1 MSNYVSEELNNGFF
15 QDNNNYEEIGE
26 LHANSK
32 NTVVGRI
39 DSRYDATK
47 KKSLLYPDSDRLIYD
62 YYSDA
67 KVCDMA
73 IRPVQ
78 DSLNE
83 KMLFIGNNFITIY
96 DSDGG
101 NFILKEPKDLLSSLK
116 NPHTMA
122 INPGFAGLD
131 GTETDP
137 DEIERLTD
145 EEISEICSNL
155 LYCTHLG
162 KYFLIFVD
170 YYGHVVPFKLDPDNF
185 NISKFAPKLF
195 YDELTNNNKLLFKP
209 IILNDI
215 LYLFVSGVNN
225 RIELWTINVNDP
237 NPIFTKDITS
247 CASLGKATV
256 GEDNSFGITVE
267 EINNQPVIKAFNA
280 EFTSGQNSL
289 KAIALTID
297 DKTYTCKNYTVV
309 EKSNFSY
316 SYSGIKEIKTV
327 AASEKIHILVLLKN
341 GTLKIVDDGYIN
353 NTLNVYTRKNIDSI
367 SYFIHNKNNEMNNKN
382 VLRFYNG
389 SGKINIC
396 CKASDDNSENTL
408 NGLFTDTLYA
418 FDNSAWTKSD
428 NLGTNFNYT
437 ANIINYH
444 IHNGVTIIFGYH
456 KLNGIIKPLIKCIN
470 PDKNAYI
477 IETTTLTDK
486 EYDRPF
492 DNSLEPNSGIDI
504 VKNVEFGKSKLV
516 KVEIKPDISDT
527 VPENAEISI
536 SGKDFYSTGEILWTS
551 LYKSGIPFNTQVKTF
566 GRIII
571 DGHDIPI
578 ESVLF
583 TRPDTNKTYGSVLL
597 TFDKMFDI
605 NSLEKKYIKLGN
617 VLYPGIL
624 FRNNE
629 GFLNDAMISNVFNVD
644 NTFAYD
650 DANNGKMFED
660 ELSLTIKQSIVLNED
675 NENPI
680 MVVAASGGKIAS
692 VDINT
697 GSFTTPN
704 GTDYGKD
711 APGISS
717 VNIPYNQND
726 GEIVTMVRG
735 TQQLKNYIIILFTS
749 GKIIKLNILDNSI
762 SIPESPYVSS
772 MNCKDLTTVYNIKN
786 DTLTYVVNDNTR
798 NIARYDISGGS
809 EGRSEL
815 FSNLNPISNII
826 SIDNNF
832 YFVSSNKKLIRVNL
846 TSAKVYACQDLSGF
860 ITREINGPCVSIC
873 YDFNDRIYIA
883 VHGNDGILRYYSLS
897 ENTVSRYISSVQR
910 IEFVLGWF
918 NDSLYTIDDIFG
930 DLGSIDRI
938 YHTDNDFD
946 NASSERY
953 IGVKDVN
960 MNFNRYS
967 SINHNYIDD
976 RLIVSFQRT
985 AERKILKIEISK
997 NHIDTSE
1004 MQIHSDGFTV
1014 TVYDTSKNFIY
1025 LTESGVEI
1033 ANYDD
1038 DIVNPEAEGILGYA
1052 NNVFYFVRNDKLYAR
1067 DLRKTHYNINNEIKT
1082 SESVI
1087 NLVTRLPQ
1095 KYITDDLPLI
1105 TAIGYADKGNLLA
1118 IAFKDGSVDSI
1129 YLPEFNA
1136 GNGYY
1141 ESNMGDTIENY
1152 SRTIYVE
1159 RTITSDTL
1167 LKNVDKPSMNG
1178 YSFIGWS
1185 YDHSEANLIPV
1196 EYKEAL
1202 NSTNIP
1208 AGTTIYGVMKDN
1220 IEEYTDRCAT
1230 RLYAKAGEISDTPIV
1245 SIEELGDDVYFKT
1258 TSKSIRWASDIGVF
1272 FNGHDEDF
1280 TEQNTSRDKG
1290 EFNFKLKSGIYI
1302 NGAGSVNVGKY
1313 IFYINGYNPSAI
1325 NPQTTVHNG
1334 IVVYDS
1340 QYNEYA
1346 VLSKGT
1352 DNLHGSILSRIYP
1365 YCHYHNGYI
1374 YIFGGLTRRDIH
1386 GNGYANGSSAID
1398 DNNNLSKFSRT
1409 NKIERYDIRSGEYCI
1424 LEAKY
1429 GPDDRFE
1436 YGGTNEQQLIFC
1448 GLDEIRHL
1456 SETNDDGNYLT
1467 GSIYISEL
1475 GYEDTFIFNLDD
1487 EAVEENPPA
1496 DEEEV
1501 DYSNMYYLLTRI
1513 KNKSGDKE
1521 IQLIRNKKLGDGVN
1535 LTEEYLFINSGND
1548 SIRYTLL
1555 SNKDPR
1561 REIFV
1566 NISEFINEDT
1576 FILQILNKTDKELTT
1591 RKIKINDSNEFEILE
1606 ESISTGNNI
1615 LYDSMYFDSV
1625 IYCKNKVSKVFSIGN
1640 NEYLIDNTY
1649 KAIKS
1654 KDSTYIYTYD
1664 KAILH
1669 NVNNRIEKIE
1679 NDIPLKAVSND
1690 NDKVVFA
1697 ENNQFIIHFTS
1708 TKLTIKKINNDGNE
1722 LTISKN
1728 IKQIDSVSAVYQHKD
1743 NIITVLAFNNENTLF
1758 KVISYF
1764 IDKHVLIERSVNE
1777 DTYEYMKRDYLYYS
1791 EKYNSIYSYKS
1802 NHFIRIYGIDAESI
1816 DDNKEVKFVKKDFDQ
1831 LIFGYDVLS
1840 NNTINIYIYSEDE
1853 TYVEIRT
1860 YELGETG
1867 DVENEI
1873 SRRELQAFDIRAG
1886 ESIDNKIIN
1895 NTIVSIN
1902 NTVVRYYRDNTNYD
1916 EVHIPSEA
1924 IIYQI
1929 DESSVRYL
1937 LGNERFILHR
1947 LYKQNQNDNIIHV
1960 NDTQLSGLINAY
1972 ICDNDE
1978 YVFVYNSSSITQI
1991 NKKTNDV
1998 KRYHYKNHFG
2008 NIVGIFSSN
2017 DNLYLVDSSLAKIH
2031 IFNLHNWDYS
2041 YISNDRI
2048 EEGSNIKSSTSDNR
2062 IFVLIDANVY
2072 ELVNN
2077 TLSYITSNIPIDNIL
2092 DMRYIKEY
2100 DSLYFVSC
2108 PASVSNIKISSYNL
2122 INNTLKE
2129 ISVASINNA
2138 GNKPT
2143 GLANVGNDLYLPTIN
2158 LDKYGNLMV
2167 IGGDLNE
2174 ITYNPTQV
2182 TIYDG
2187 SNYKDFIK
2195 ITGKNTDNRIL
2206 RSIIDNNYYYT
2217 LAVDSF
2223 NQVNYVKS
2231 VRPENEYRG
2240 SLNDIETGTSLSVN
2254 KQFTFNNE
2262 LFKLSDDG
2270 YILVFNKKTKRFES
2284 FSNSNIPFRGNFVS
2298 ANSYPD
2304 GTVYF
2309 VFVTYELKSIIF
2321 NLIGY
2326 NLNTKKVISNVT
2338 ESVYNTV
2345 SNITRLSVP
2354 LNSSWRGKYF
2364 ITLVNTLQNS
2374 VLVVLNVFKL
2384 ENIAVMTRPIN
2395 GTTDGTI
2402 AYFKDRIFEF
2412 GAGKYFGYAKLTGTD
2427 NEITQTDI
2435 LDAVGI
2441 GTSAVVSGN
2450 RLLLRG
2456 SRPSEISLFNKDIMN
2471 SDTRFVTES
2480 SSHSIILPVND
2491 NKVAAIIPNNYDEDN
2506 LNSRASVY
2514 EFKKSPIVFKEIKE
2528 NVAIKI
2534 YSGVTQ
2540 DIVVIYDI
2548 TNNETF
2554 DKIVLDHAYGSSISK
2569 MVKYDDD
2576 SYLLVHSD
2584 TPRISTLV
2592 VNDKNKLSIKR
2603 YDGTMFGEVI
2613 NTGTNLHTVQDVDL
2627 TMIFDSEID
2636 NESRP
2641 DAGSLLNSVINNM

>member
-1 MSNYVSEELNNGFF
+1 MGNYVSEELNNGFF

-39 DSRYDATK
+39 DSRYNATK
-47 KKSLLYPDSDRLIYD
+47 KKSLIYPDSDRLIYD

-170 YYGHVVPFKLDPDNF
+170 YYGHIVPFKLDPDNF

-195 YDELTNNNKLLFKP
+195 YDELTNDNKLLFKP

-225 RIELWTINVNDP
+225 RIELWTVNVNDP
-237 NPIFTKDITS
+237 NPIFTKDTTS

-256 GEDNSFGITVE
+256 GENNSFGITVE
-267 EINNQPVIKAFNA
+267 EINNLPVIKVFNT
-280 EFTSGQNSL
+280 EFTSDQNTL

-297 DKTYTCKNYTVV
+297 DKSYTCKNYTVV
-309 EKSNFSY
+309 EKSNFNY

-327 AASEKIHILVLLKN
+327 AASEKIHILILLKN
-341 GTLKIVDDGYIN
+341 GTLKIIDDGYIN

-367 SYFIHNKNNEMNNKN
+367 SYFIHNNNNEMSNKN

-418 FDNSAWTKSD
+418 FDNSAWTKND

-470 PDKNAYI
+470 PDKNAYV
-477 IETTTLTDK
+477 IETTTLSDK

-516 KVEIKPDISDT
+516 KVEIKPDISNT

-536 SGKDFYSTGEILWTS
+536 SGEDFYSTGEILWTA

-571 DGHDIPI
+571 DGHDIPV

-583 TRPDTNKTYGSVLL
+583 TRPDTNKTFGSVLL

-650 DANNGKMFED
+650 DANNGKLFED
-660 ELSLTIKQSIVLNED
+660 ELSLTIKQSIILNED
-675 NENPI
+675 NENTI

-772 MNCKDLTTVYNIKN
+772 INCKDLTTIYHIKN
-786 DTLTYVVNDNTR
+786 DTITYVVNDNTR

-809 EGRSEL
+809 ENGFES
-815 FSNLNPISNII
+815 FNGLNPISNVI

-846 TSAKVYACQDLSGF
+846 TSAKVYVCQDLSSF
-860 ITREINGPCVSIC
+860 INRQTDVPCVSIC

-897 ENTVSRYISSVQR
+897 ENTVSRYNSSVQK

-918 NDSLYTIDDIFG
+918 NNSLYTIDDISG

-946 NASSERY
+946 NASSEGY
-953 IGVKDVN
+953 VGVKELDL
-960 MNFNRYS
+960 NFDNYS

-976 RLIVSFQRT
+976 RLIVSFQRAT
-985 AERKILKIEISK
+985 DHNILRISINK
-997 NHIDTSE
+997 NGVDTSE
-1004 MQIHSDGFTV
+1004 TQIHSDMNV
-1014 TVYDTSKNFIY
+1014 TVYDTSKNLIY
-1025 LTESGVEI
+1025 LTESDVKI

-1038 DIVNPEAEGILGYA
+1038 DIINPDTNQGILGYA
-1052 NNVFYFVRNDKLYAR
+1052 NNVFYFVRDNKLYAR
-1067 DLRKTHYNINNEIKT
+1067 DLRKTHYNINNEIKI

-1105 TAIGYADKGNLLA
+1105 TAIGYADRGNLLA

-1152 SRTIYVE
+1152 SRTIYIE
-1159 RTITSDTL
+1159 RKITSDTL
-1167 LKNVDKPSMNG
+1167 LKDVDKPSMNG

-1185 YDHSEANLIPV
+1185 YDRSEFNLIPV

-1220 IEEYTDRCAT
+1220 IEEYTDRSAT

-1280 TEQNTSRDKG
+1280 TGQNTSKDKD

-1365 YCHYHNGYI
+1365 YCHYYNGYI

-1429 GPDDRFE
+1429 GPDDKFK
-1436 YGGTNEQQLIFC
+1436 YGGTDEHQLIFC

-1456 SETNDDGNYLT
+1456 NYKYDDGNYLD
-1467 GSIYISEL
+1467 GHIYISEL
-1475 GYEDTFIFNLDD
+1475 DFDDNYIFDLDNESVIVFEED
-1487 EAVEENPPA
+1487 
-1496 DEEEV
+1496 DEEEEG
-1501 DYSNMYYLLTRI
+1501 NTLTFVKSKNEKQVRLT
-1513 KNKSGDKE
+1513 KNKKFNGDELIEETLCVNSDNDKIEYVLFNNETPRKE
-1521 IQLIRNKKLGDGVN
+1521 I
-1535 LTEEYLFINSGND
+1535 FI
-1548 SIRYTLL
+1548 
-1555 SNKDPR
+1555 
-1561 REIFV
+1561 
-1566 NISEFINEDT
+1566 NISEFINNDT
-1576 FILQILNKTDKELTT
+1576 FILQILNKTDKELNT

-1606 ESISTGNNI
+1606 ESISKGNDI
-1615 LYDSMYFDSV
+1615 FYDSMYFDSV
-1625 IYCKNKVSKVFSIGN
+1625 VYCKNKVSKVFDIGN

-1654 KDSTYIYTYD
+1654 KDDTYIYTYD

-1679 NDIPLKAVSND
+1679 NDIPLKTISNT

-1708 TKLTIKKINNDGNE
+1708 TKLTIKKIDDDGNE

-1728 IKQIDSVSAVYQHKD
+1728 IKQINSVSAVYQPKD
-1743 NIITVLAFNNENTLF
+1743 NIITVLVFNNDNKLF
-1758 KVISYF
+1758 KVVSYF

-1777 DTYEYMKRDYLYYS
+1777 DTYEYIKQDYLYYS
-1791 EKYNSIYSYKS
+1791 ERYNSIYSYKG
-1802 NHFIRIYGIDAESI
+1802 NRFIRIYGIDAESI
-1816 DDNKEVKFVKKDFDQ
+1816 DDDKEVGFVKKDFDK
-1831 LIFGYDVLS
+1831 LIIGYDVLS
-1840 NNTINIYIYSEDE
+1840 NNAINIYTYSEDE
-1853 TYVEIRT
+1853 TYVEIKT
-1860 YELGETG
+1860 YELSETG
-1867 DVENEI
+1867 DVESEI
-1873 SRRELQAFDIRAG
+1873 SHRELQAFDISTG
-1886 ESIDNKIIN
+1886 ESVDNKIIN
-1895 NTIVSIN
+1895 NTIVSIDVDN
-1902 NTVVRYYRDNTNYD
+1902 NTIRYYRDNTNYD
-1916 EVHIPSEA
+1916 EVHVPSEA

-1972 ICDNDE
+1972 MCDNDE
-1978 YVFVYNSSSITQI
+1978 YVFIYTSSSITQI

-1998 KRYHYKNHFG
+1998 KRYYYKNCFG

-2031 IFNLHNWDYS
+2031 IFNLNNWDYI
-2041 YISNDRI
+2041 YVSNDRI

-2108 PASVSNIKISSYNL
+2108 PTSVSNVKVSSYNL
-2122 INNTLKE
+2122 INDTLKE
-2129 ISVASINNA
+2129 ISVASINNV

-2143 GLANVGNDLYLPTIN
+2143 GLANVGNNLYLPTIN
-2158 LDKYGNLMV
+2158 LDKYGNLIV
-2167 IGGDLNE
+2167 IGGDLDE
-2174 ITYNPTQV
+2174 ITYNPTQITV
-2182 TIYDG
+2182 YDG

-2195 ITGKNTDNRIL
+2195 IIGKNTDNRIL
-2206 RSIIDNNYYYT
+2206 RSIVDNNYYYS
-2217 LAVDSF
+2217 LVVDSF

-2240 SLNDIETGTSLSVN
+2240 SLNDVETGTSLSVN
-2254 KQFTFNNE
+2254 KQFTFNDE
-2262 LFKLSDDG
+2262 LFRLTDDG
-2270 YILVFNKKTKRFES
+2270 YILVFNKKTKQFES
-2284 FSNSNIPFRGNFVS
+2284 FSNNNIPFRGNFVS

-2326 NLNTKKVISNVT
+2326 NLNTKKVISNVI

-2345 SNITRLSVP
+2345 SNITHLSVP

-2374 VLVVLNVFKL
+2374 VLVVLNIFKL
-2384 ENIAVMTRPIN
+2384 ENIAVMARPIN

-2412 GAGKYFGYAKLTGTD
+2412 GTGKYFGYAKLTGTD

-2435 LDAVGI
+2435 LDAIGI
-2441 GTSAVVSGN
+2441 GTSAVISGN

-2456 SRPSEISLFNKDIMN
+2456 SKPSEISLFNKDIMN
-2471 SDTRFVTES
+2471 SDTRFVTENS
-2480 SSHSIILPVND
+2480 LHSIILPVNE
-2491 NKVAAIIPNNYDEDN
+2491 NKVAVIIPNNYGEDN

-2514 EFKKSPIVFKEIKE
+2514 GFKKSPIVFKEIKE

-2540 DIVVIYDI
+2540 DIIVIYDI
-2548 TNNETF
+2548 TNNEIF

-2592 VNDKNKLSIKR
+2592 INNKNKLSIKR

-2641 DAGSLLNSVINNM
+2641 DASSLLNSVINNI